1 MFGRYTGRELGQRAF
16 DRRKFPLLIG
26 TVALGSLFVFSA
38 SSWSGSLQK
47 TIEILGICTIVICI
61 VGRTWC
67 SFFITGH
74 KTYELI
80 KVGPYSI
87 IRHPLYAFSIIGAAG
102 VGGQSGTVSLAIISA
117 AYIAIVLRGRILD
130 EEREMLR
137 IHGNSYRDYMAQVR
151 RLLPWT
157 RSWRPTSL
165 QSPGLGA
172 VLRTF
177 IEFMLSAPG
186 CPIRGNFAALAADRQ
201 SSRCFLVA
209 VSRPQRRGVL
219 VNCRKS
225 AVRTICQP

>member
-47 TIEILGICTIVICI
+47 TIEILGICTIIICI

-117 AYIAIVLRGRILD
+117 AYIAIVLRGRIWMKN
-130 EEREMLR
+130 EKCFAYMGIR
-137 IHGNSYRDYMAQVR
+137 IGIIWR
-151 RLLPWT
+151 RC
-157 RSWRPTSL
+157 RACC
-165 QSPGLGA
+165 LGH
-172 VLRTF
+172 
-177 IEFMLSAPG
+177 
-186 CPIRGNFAALAADRQ
+186 
-201 SSRCFLVA
+201 
-209 VSRPQRRGVL
+209 RRGAPPVCGPL
-219 VNCRKS
+219 GWGRC
-225 AVRTICQP
+225 

>member
-1 MFGRYTGRELGQRAF
+1 MFGRYTGGAQGLRAF
-16 DRRKFPLLIG
+16 DRRKIPLLIG
-26 TVALGSLFVFSA
+26 TVTLGSLFIFSA

-67 SFFITGH
+67 SFFITGR

-87 IRHPLYAFSIIGAAG
+87 VRHPLYAFSIIGAAG
-102 VGGQSGTVSLAIISA
+102 VGGQSGTMSLAIISA

-137 IHGNSYRDYMAQVR
+137 IHGNSYRNYMAQVP
-151 RLLPWT
+151 RLLPRT
-157 RSWRPTSL
+157 PSWRPTSL

-177 IEFMLSAPG
+177 IDSCYLLLAVP
-186 CPIRGNFAALAADRQ
+186 FAEILQHLQQ
-201 SSRCFLVA
+201 SGSLHVVFWL
-209 VSRPQRRGVL
+209 P
-219 VNCRKS
+219 
-225 AVRTICQP
+225 